1 MITHSSLGYTSF
13 ARSRNLNL
21 LISEN
26 KIAFGGN
33 ISQKIYGT
41 LKCKSGKRLKI
52 ENRIFFSSKTEAIAA
67 GYRPCGSC
75 MKEEYKKWKA
85 DNCI

>member
-52 ENRIFFSSKTEAIAA
+52 ENRIFLAHIHLVGIKQKVYGA
-67 GYRPCGSC
+67 GIKRT
-75 MKEEYKKWKA
+75 
-85 DNCI
+85 